1 MPSLSIF
8 VYGTLRP
15 PRSRTRGEDSR
26 FYPQI
31 APYVL
36 AVEPAWLPDAEL
48 YDLGAF
54 PGARRGEGVV
64 RGDLLRAQASVLP
77 IVDAIE
83 GHPKLFCRQK
93 VTVHTHEGAT
103 EAWVYWATPEL
114 TSEGRRI
121 AGGDWF
127 ERPRETDVTRG

>member
-15 PRSRTRGEDSR
+15 PRPGTSGEDSR

-36 AVEPAWLPDAEL
+36 TVEPAWLLDAEL

-64 RGDLLRAQASVLP
+64 YGDLLRAQPSVLP

-83 GHPKLFCRQK
+83 GHPQLFCRQK
-93 VTVHTHEGAT
+93 VTVHTHEETT

-114 TSEGRRI
+114 TSDGRPI
-121 AGGDWF
+121 PCGDWF
-127 ERPRETDVTRG
+127 ERERTIDVNQG